1 MEREGGVVF
10 PQLIYLNKAMRR
22 QEDEDADK
30 DENENGDEDGVA
42 VQKFRRRRRTSH
54 VATIPLPSSRNTPTP
69 LHPPPLLLLYHEYK
83 GHQRVMIYTCLHET
97 CGICRGA

>member
-54 VATIPLPSSRNTPTP
+54 VATIPLPPQETPS
-69 LHPPPLLLLYHEYK
+69 PP
-83 GHQRVMIYTCLHET
+83 
-97 CGICRGA
+97 